1 MVRKITRH
9 KKVPS
14 SRLMTLVLNGYKQ
27 VETNVHVVG
36 VLAKEYIS
44 TRKLIGARGIAGG

>member
-1 MVRKITRH
+1 
-9 KKVPS
+9 
-14 SRLMTLVLNGYKQ
+14 MTLVLNGYKQ

-36 VLAKEYIS
+36 VLAKEYRS